1 MNTLHKI
8 MDVAEE
14 IDENFHE
21 AFEKMEK
28 AFHWREDCRQM
39 ADWQKDM
46 ATAHANFNVAGCAMV
61 RSMMDEMMREPEH
74 EHLVAGVKEVITPMM
89 AKWAKKHAS
98 IKAMIDAYK

>member
-1 MNTLHKI
+1 MDMLHKI

-61 RSMMDEMMREPEH
+61 RGLMEQMEH
-74 EHLVAGVKEVITPMM
+74 TEEHHAVIPGIRALMHERM
-89 AKWAKKHAS
+89 AKWSHKHAEL
-98 IKAMIDAYK
+98 KAMIDVYK